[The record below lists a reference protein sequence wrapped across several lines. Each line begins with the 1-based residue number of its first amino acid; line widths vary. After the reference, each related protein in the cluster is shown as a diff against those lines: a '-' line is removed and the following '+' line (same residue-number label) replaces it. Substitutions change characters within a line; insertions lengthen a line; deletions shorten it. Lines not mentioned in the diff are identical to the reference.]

1 MVISDLVR
9 QRGLHDGKNGKVEM
23 DNIARVIIDVQNCLV
38 YDYEFVNRVI
48 FYPWLNAFVNIYE
61 KYRNKQIYLR
71 TIFP

>member
-48 FYPWLNAFVNIYE
+48 FYP
-61 KYRNKQIYLR
+61 
-71 TIFP
+71 